1 MLGEDSRVK
10 RSKDVECMFRIE
22 RKGVRKAVEGGHNS
36 KSLRGGKKKHTC
48 TQTDQHTGREVFKV
62 ADELTG

>member
-1 MLGEDSRVK
+1 
-10 RSKDVECMFRIE
+10 MFRVE